1 MVILRIMTPDD
12 LKAWRAKHGYT
23 QRTLADALG
32 VFQETIARWETS
44 VRKIPSFLA
53 LALLGLEVTGG
64 EPLEKGH
71 TKTKKERKVKRH
83 GSDLPK
89 R

>member
-1 MVILRIMTPDD
+1 MAILKIMTPGA
-12 LKAWRAKHGYT
+12 LKTWRAKHGYT
-23 QRTLADALG
+23 QQRLADALG
-32 VFQETIARWETS
+32 VFQETIARWEIGT
-44 VRKIPSFLA
+44 RKIPSFLA

-71 TKTKKERKVKRH
+71 TKTKKGRRKRH